1 MTNRKPA
8 LAEEGSSVNSMTGR
22 IEYETFDVVVVGA
35 GFGGLAALRRFR
47 DELGCSVR
55 LLEAASGPGG
65 VWYWNRYP
73 GARCDV
79 ESLQYTFG
87 FSDELSQEWSWTE
100 RFAPQAEILSYL
112 NHVVGRFDLAKDI
125 LFNTRLTS
133 AAFDESSHRWLLET
147 EPGRRYQARYLV
159 MATGPLSTPYT
170 PDFPGS
176 AEFRGEIFHTG
187 LWPHHPVEF
196 KDKRVAII
204 GTGSSGVQAATAICD
219 QVAHLYVMQRTAHH
233 CVPAM
238 NRPLHP
244 GEQEAVKSRY
254 RELRAAWRATPGATA
269 WRSLPTDEVV
279 VTYDKSALEV
289 GEAERRQTFERAWT
303 YGGTA
308 IHRAYTD
315 LLTSE
320 RASLLANDFIREKIT
335 SIVKDPVTADLLTPR
350 QYYGTKRLILE
361 SGYYEMFNRPNVT
374 LVDVR
379 SDPIEGLTASGVNT
393 QNASYDVDMVIF
405 ATGYDALTGTLT
417 RIDIHGRDGRVLRDV
432 WRDGPTSYL
441 GMMVAGFPNLFVVA
455 GPQSPS
461 VLANVIAANE
471 YQVDWIADAIRHL
484 DTHGIDTMEP
494 SSEAQFAWA
503 DHVAE
508 LGRNSIY
515 TKGNSWYWGS
525 NIDGKPKVFL
535 PYINFPNY
543 AAKCNQVAS
552 AGYEGFVL
560 ASGRKEV
567 SDGMPGAR
575 LDGIDPTSPGLEAQS
590 GGGRAVLGAD

>member
-1 MTNRKPA
+1 VN
-8 LAEEGSSVNSMTGR
+8 LATGR
-22 IEYETFDVVVVGA
+22 CHRESVDVVVVGA
-35 GFGGLAALRRFR
+35 GFGGLAALRKFR
-47 DELGCSVR
+47 DELGLSVR

-65 VWYWNRYP
+65 VWFWNRYP

-87 FSDELSQEWSWTE
+87 FSEELAQEWCWTE
-100 RFAPQAEILSYL
+100 RFAAQPEILSYL
-112 NHVVGRFDLAKDI
+112 NHVVERFDLAKDI
-125 LFNTRLTS
+125 HFNTRLTS
-133 AAFDESSHRWLLET
+133 AAFDEHNYRWSLEA
-147 EPGRRYQARYLV
+147 EPAGHYDTRYLI
-159 MATGPLSTPYT
+159 MATGPLSSPYT
-170 PDFPGS
+170 PEFPG
-176 AEFRGEIFHTG
+176 ADDFEGEIYHTG
-187 LWPHHPVEF
+187 LWPDHPVEF

-204 GTGSSGVQAATAICD
+204 GTGSSGVQAATAISD
-219 QVAHLYVMQRTAHH
+219 RVAHLYVMQRTAHH
-233 CVPAM
+233 CVPAG

-244 GEQEAVKSRY
+244 GEQDAVKIRY
-254 RELRAAWRATPGATA
+254 GELRAAWRATPGATA

-289 GEAERRQTFERAWT
+289 SEGERRQTFERAWT

-320 RASLLANDFIREKIT
+320 QASLLANDFIGEKIA

-361 SGYYEMFNRPNVT
+361 SGYYEMFNQPNVT

-379 SDPIEGLTASGVNT
+379 SDPIERLTPTGVKT
-393 QNASYDVDMVIF
+393 QSASYDVDMVIF

-417 RIDIHGRDGRVLRDV
+417 RIDIRGREGAVLRDV
-432 WRDGPTSYL
+432 WRTGPASYL
-441 GMMVAGFPNLFVVA
+441 GIMVAGFPNLFIVA

-471 YQVDWIADAIRHL
+471 YQVDWISGAIRHL
-484 DTHGIDTMEP
+484 EGHGIEAMEP
-494 SSEAQFAWA
+494 SPEAQIGWA
-503 DHVAE
+503 AHVAE
-508 LGRNSIY
+508 LGRKSIY
-515 TKGNSWYWGS
+515 TKGGSWYWGS
-525 NIDGKPKVFL
+525 NIDDKPKVFL

-552 AGYEGFVL
+552 DGYEGFVL
-560 ASGRKEV
+560 RPARISNR
-567 SDGMPGAR
+567 PGEGQEGAELATR
-575 LDGIDPTSPGLEAQS
+575 PPRAAATSKSAPAP
-590 GGGRAVLGAD
+590 AVNR

>member
-1 MTNRKPA
+1 
-8 LAEEGSSVNSMTGR
+8 VNPTAAR
-22 IEYETFDVVVVGA
+22 IEREAFDVVVVGA
-35 GFGGLAALRRFR
+35 GFGGLAALRKVR

-65 VWYWNRYP
+65 VWYWNGYP

-87 FSDELSQEWSWTE
+87 FSDELSQEWCWTE
-100 RFAPQAEILSYL
+100 RFAPQPEILRYL
-112 NHVVGRFDLAKDI
+112 NHVVERFDLAKDI
-125 LFNTRLTS
+125 RFNTRLAS
-133 AAFDESSHRWLLET
+133 ASFDESNCRWSLET
-147 EPGRRYQARYLV
+147 ERGVRYQARYLI

-170 PDFPGS
+170 P
-176 AEFRGEIFHTG
+176 EFAGCEAFEGEIYHTG
-187 LWPHHPVEF
+187 RWPHHPVGF

-219 QVAHLYVMQRTAHH
+219 RVAHLYVMQRTAHH
-233 CVPAM
+233 CVPAR

-244 GEQEAVKSRY
+244 GEEEAVKTRY
-254 RELRAAWRATPGATA
+254 GALRAAWRSTPGATA

-289 GEAERRQTFERAWT
+289 SETERRETFERAWT

-320 RASLLANDFIREKIT
+320 KASLLANDFIGEKIA

-379 SDPIEGLTASGVNT
+379 SDPIEGLIPAGVKT
-393 QNASYDVDMVIF
+393 QNARYDVDMVIF

-417 RIDIHGRDGRVLRDV
+417 RIDIHGRGGLLLRDV
-432 WRDGPTSYL
+432 WRDGPASYL
-441 GMMVAGFPNLFVVA
+441 GIMVGGFPNLFIVA

-461 VLANVIAANE
+461 VLANVIVANE
-471 YQVDWIADAIRHL
+471 YQVDWISDAIRHL
-484 DTHGIDTMEP
+484 EAHGVDAMEP
-494 SSEAQFAWA
+494 SPEAQISWA

-525 NIDGKPKVFL
+525 NIEDKPKVFL

-543 AAKCNQVAS
+543 AARCDQLAG
-552 AGYEGFVL
+552 AGYEGFILTSDENHISAGRRSDVAAL
-560 ASGRKEV
+560 AVKAPNGPDQAV
-567 SDGMPGAR
+567 PA
-575 LDGIDPTSPGLEAQS
+575 ID
-590 GGGRAVLGAD
+590 

>member
-1 MTNRKPA
+1 MKPT
-8 LAEEGSSVNSMTGR
+8 SGR
-22 IEYETFDVVVVGA
+22 IEREAFDVVVVGA
-35 GFGGLAALRRFR
+35 GFGGLATLRAVR
-47 DELGCSVR
+47 DELGFSVL
-55 LLEAASGPGG
+55 LLEAAGGPGG

-87 FSDELSQEWSWTE
+87 FSDELSQEWCWTE
-100 RFAPQAEILSYL
+100 RFASQPEILSYV
-112 NHVVGRFDLAKDI
+112 NHVVERFDLAKDI
-125 LFNTRLTS
+125 RFQTRLTS
-133 AAFDESSHRWLLET
+133 ATFDEHNCRWSLET
-147 EPGRRYQARYLV
+147 ETGRGYEARYLI

-170 PDFPGS
+170 PEFPGS
-176 AEFRGEIFHTG
+176 KEFQGEIYHTG
-187 LWPHHPVEF
+187 VWPHDRVDF

-233 CVPAM
+233 CVPAK
-238 NRPLHP
+238 NRALHL
-244 GEQEAVKSRY
+244 GEQDAVKSRY

-289 GEAERRQTFERAWT
+289 SDTERRETFDRAWT

-320 RASLLANDFIREKIT
+320 QASALANDFIREKIA
-335 SIVKDPVTADLLTPR
+335 SIVKDPDTADLLTPR

-361 SGYYEMFNRPNVT
+361 SGYYEMFNQPNVT

-379 SDPIEGLTASGVNT
+379 SDPIEGLTATGVKT
-393 QNASYDVDMVIF
+393 QDASYGVDMVVF

-417 RIDIHGRDGRVLRDV
+417 GIDIQGRDGAVLGEV
-432 WRDGPTSYL
+432 WRSGPASYL
-441 GMMVAGFPNLFVVA
+441 GIMVAGFPNLFIVA

-461 VLANVIAANE
+461 VLANVIVANE
-471 YQVDWIADAIRHL
+471 YQVQWIADAIRHL
-484 DTHGIDTMEP
+484 ESHGIDTMEP
-494 SSEAQFAWA
+494 SPEAQIAWA

-525 NIDGKPKVFL
+525 NIDDKPKVFL

-543 AAKCNQVAS
+543 AARCNQVAS
-552 AGYEGFVL
+552 DGYDGFVL
-560 ASGRKEV
+560 TLRREDV
-567 SDGMPGAR
+567 SNAMEPFV
-575 LDGIDPTSPGLEAQS
+575 SP
-590 GGGRAVLGAD
+590 

>member
-1 MTNRKPA
+1 M
-8 LAEEGSSVNSMTGR
+8 NSASGR
-22 IEYETFDVVVVGA
+22 IEREAVDVVVVGA
-35 GFGGLAALRRFR
+35 GFGGLAALRKFR
-47 DELGCSVR
+47 DELGLSVR

-65 VWYWNRYP
+65 VWYWNKYP

-87 FSDELSQEWSWTE
+87 FSDQLSQEWCWTE
-100 RFAPQAEILSYL
+100 RFASRAEILGYL
-112 NHVVGRFDLAKDI
+112 HHVVERFDLAKDI
-125 LFNTRLTS
+125 HFNTRLTS
-133 AAFDESSHRWLLET
+133 AAFDEHKCRWSLET
-147 EPGRRYQARYLV
+147 EPGGQYEARYLI

-170 PDFPGS
+170 PEFPGGE
-176 AEFRGEIFHTG
+176 EFQGEIYHTG
-187 LWPHHPVEF
+187 LWPDHPVEL

-204 GTGSSGVQAATAICD
+204 GTGSSGVQVATAICD

-233 CVPAM
+233 CVPAE

-244 GEQEAVKSRY
+244 GEQEAVKTRY

-289 GEAERRQTFERAWT
+289 SEGERRETFERAWT

-320 RASLLANDFIREKIT
+320 QASLLANEFIREKIA
-335 SIVKDPVTADLLTPR
+335 SIVKDPVTAELLTPR

-361 SGYYEMFNRPNVT
+361 SGYYGMFNQPTVT

-379 SDPIEGLTASGVNT
+379 SDPIEHLTPTGVKT
-393 QNASYDVDMVIF
+393 QNATYDVDMVIF

-417 RIDIHGRDGRVLRDV
+417 RIDIHGRGGLVLRDA
-432 WRDGPTSYL
+432 WRDGPMSYL
-441 GMMVAGFPNLFVVA
+441 GIMVAGFPNLFIVA
-455 GPQSPS
+455 GPQSPL
-461 VLANVIAANE
+461 VLANVIVANE
-471 YQVDWIADAIRHL
+471 YQVDWISDAVRHL
-484 DTHGIDTMEP
+484 DSHGIDTMEP
-494 SSEAQFAWA
+494 SPETQIAWA
-503 DHVAE
+503 EHVAE

-525 NIDGKPKVFL
+525 NIDDKPKVFL

-552 AGYEGFVL
+552 ADYRGFTF
-560 ASGRKEV
+560 A
-567 SDGMPGAR
+567 
-575 LDGIDPTSPGLEAQS
+575 
-590 GGGRAVLGAD
+590 LGAKDVSNGITAAQGPPR

>member
-1 MTNRKPA
+1 MQT
-8 LAEEGSSVNSMTGR
+8 LDEEGSTTNSRTDRGER
-22 IEYETFDVVVVGA
+22 EAFDVVVVGA
-35 GFGGLAALRRFR
+35 GFGGLAALRKFR

-55 LLEAASGPGG
+55 LLEAAAGPGG
-65 VWYWNRYP
+65 VWFWNGYP

-87 FSDELSQEWSWTE
+87 FSDELSQEWCWTE
-100 RFAPQAEILSYL
+100 RFAPQPEILSYL
-112 NHVVGRFDLAKDI
+112 NHVVERFDLAKDI
-125 LFNTRLTS
+125 RFNTRLIS
-133 AAFDESSHRWLLET
+133 ASFNEQDCRWLLQTESGGRYET
-147 EPGRRYQARYLV
+147 RYLV

-170 PDFPGS
+170 PQFPGCE
-176 AEFRGEIFHTG
+176 EFEGEIYHTG
-187 LWPHHPVEF
+187 LWPHQPVDF

-204 GTGSSGVQAATAICD
+204 GTGSSGVQAATAISD

-233 CVPAM
+233 CVPAK

-244 GEQEAVKSRY
+244 GEQDAVKGRY
-254 RELRAAWRATPGATA
+254 GELRAAWRATPGATA

-289 GEAERRQTFERAWT
+289 GAAERRETFERAWS

-320 RASLLANDFIREKIT
+320 QASLLANDFIREKIA

-361 SGYYEMFNRPNVT
+361 SGYYEMFNQPNVT

-379 SDPIEGLTASGVNT
+379 SDPIEGLTPTGVKT
-393 QNASYDVDMVIF
+393 KNASYDVDAVVF

-417 RIDIHGRDGRVLRDV
+417 RIDIEGRDGLLLRDV
-432 WRDGPTSYL
+432 WRDGPASYL
-441 GMMVAGFPNLFVVA
+441 GIMVAGFPNLFIVA

-471 YQVDWIADAIRHL
+471 YQVDWISDAIRHL
-484 DTHGIDTMEP
+484 ESHDIDTMEP
-494 SSEAQFAWA
+494 SPEAQIAWA
-503 DHVAE
+503 DHVAA
-508 LGRNSIY
+508 LRRNSIY
-515 TKGNSWYWGS
+515 TKGKSWYWGS
-525 NIDGKPKVFL
+525 NIDDKPKVFL

-543 AAKCNQVAS
+543 AAKCNEVAS
-552 AGYEGFVL
+552 AGYGGFIL
-560 ASGRKEV
+560 APDAGKR
-567 SDGMPGAR
+567 P
-575 LDGIDPTSPGLEAQS
+575 
-590 GGGRAVLGAD
+590 

>member
-1 MTNRKPA
+1 MRTDLRGEMGP
-8 LAEEGSSVNSMTGR
+8 VSM
-22 IEYETFDVVVVGA
+22 EHETLDVVVVGA
-35 GFGGLAALRRFR
+35 GFGGLAALRKLR
-47 DELGCSVR
+47 DELGCSVL

-65 VWYWNRYP
+65 VWYWNGYP

-87 FSDELSQEWSWTE
+87 FSDELSQEWCWTE
-100 RFAPQAEILSYL
+100 RFAPQQEILSYL
-112 NHVVGRFDLAKDI
+112 NHVVERFDLAKDI
-125 LFNTRLTS
+125 RFNTRLTS
-133 AAFDESSHRWLLET
+133 ASFDEHNCRWSLET
-147 EPGRRYQARYLV
+147 DSGGRCEARYLI

-170 PDFPGS
+170 PEFPGS
-176 AEFRGEIFHTG
+176 EEFQGQIYHTG
-187 LWPHHPVEF
+187 LWPHHPLDF
-196 KDKRVAII
+196 QGKRVAII
-204 GTGSSGVQAATAICD
+204 GTGSSGVQASTAICD

-233 CVPAM
+233 CVPAR

-244 GEQEAVKSRY
+244 GEQDAVKTRY
-254 RELRAAWRATPGATA
+254 VELRAAWRATPGATA

-279 VTYDKSALEV
+279 VSYDKSALEV
-289 GEAERRQTFERAWT
+289 SEAERRETFERAWT

-320 RASLLANDFIREKIT
+320 QASLLANDFIREKIA

-379 SDPIEGLTASGVNT
+379 SDPIERLTSMGVKT

-417 RIDIHGRDGRVLRDV
+417 RIDIQGRGGLLLREV
-432 WRDGPTSYL
+432 WRDGPASYL
-441 GMMVAGFPNLFVVA
+441 GIMVAGFPNLFIVA

-471 YQVDWIADAIRHL
+471 YQVDWISDAIRHL
-484 DTHGIDTMEP
+484 ESHGVDTMEP
-494 SSEAQFAWA
+494 SPEAQIAWA
-503 DHVAE
+503 DLVAE

-525 NIDGKPKVFL
+525 NIDTKPKVFL

-543 AAKCNQVAS
+543 AAKCNQVAG
-552 AGYEGFVL
+552 AGYEGFIL
-560 ASGRKEV
+560 SSGTRDNLSLKAGAAEEV
-567 SDGMPGAR
+567 
-575 LDGIDPTSPGLEAQS
+575 
-590 GGGRAVLGAD
+590 